1 MELSMN
7 KYLKIGLF
15 TILAG
20 AGSAAAAEDG
30 TITFD
35 GTISDATCIITGGD
49 AQGESTS
56 PDFTVHLPSVSTT
69 ALATA
74 GQRAGHAI
82 LH

>member
-1 MELSMN
+1 MN

-56 PDFTVHLPSVSTT
+56 PDFTVHRRCCSNQGTIPQFGDLIS
-69 ALATA
+69 
-74 GQRAGHAI
+74 
-82 LH
+82 